1 MDALVI
7 VMPEDTYPI
16 RWMDQQ
22 AVVTLP
28 ECIDR
33 SNADQVREQLLLAI
47 NRGAAVLIA
56 DLAATVSCD
65 YSGVDALARAYRRAD
80 ASGTDLR
87 LVISADVVRRVLSP
101 SGLDRLISVYPTLEA
116 AAVAGAKC
124 REVPEEPATAAAI
137 PAVPDRARA
146 AAADRA
152 DRAEELLDRAVS
164 SIFIVGMSL
173 QAAVDLPH
181 DLSAQRITEAL
192 RRLDDLVRE
201 IRDHGFPGYSQQIQ
215 PGPAWRRPPD
225 LDEQFEQPAPRTAL
239 LHQRVVRAARGLQRV
254 VADTA
259 ALLERRADLLGE
271 PGRID
276 YATEIKQWQVI
287 ADQAADMAE
296 RWEQR

>member
-1 MDALVI
+1 
-7 VMPEDTYPI
+7 MPEGTCPVQ
-16 RWMDQQ
+16 WTGQQ

-33 SNADQVREQLLLAI
+33 SNADQVREQLLLVI

-65 YSGVDALARAYRRAD
+65 YSGADALMRAYHRAG

-87 LVISADVVRRVLSP
+87 LVVSADVVRRVLSL

-124 REVPEEPATAAAI
+124 REVPDEPATTATM

-152 DRAEELLDRAVS
+152 DCAEELLDWAVS

-181 DLSAQRITEAL
+181 DISAQRITEAL
-192 RRLDDLVRE
+192 SCLDDVVRE
-201 IRDHGFPGYSQQIQ
+201 IRDQGFAGYSQQIQ
-215 PGPAWRRPPD
+215 PGLACRRPPD
-225 LDEQFEQPAPRTAL
+225 LDAQFEQPATRTAL
-239 LHQRVVRAARGLQRV
+239 LHQRVVRAARAMQCV
-254 VADTA
+254 AADTA
-259 ALLERRADLLGE
+259 ALLERQADLLGE

-276 YATEIKQWQVI
+276 YPTEIKRWQVI
-287 ADQAADMAE
+287 ADQAAHLAE